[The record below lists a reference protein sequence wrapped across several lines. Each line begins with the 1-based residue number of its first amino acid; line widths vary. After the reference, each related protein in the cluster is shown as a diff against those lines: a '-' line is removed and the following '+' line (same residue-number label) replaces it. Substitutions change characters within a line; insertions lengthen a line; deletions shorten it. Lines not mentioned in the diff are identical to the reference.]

1 MSLTDTELFCE
12 HIAKLNFI
20 NLEHVRA
27 VKISWNGN
35 RVGHSVGQLG
45 WRDLNGCLRHA
56 LPPCVLEVGTDS
68 H

>member
-1 MSLTDTELFCE
+1 MFLTDTELFCE
-12 HIAKLNFI
+12 PLAKLNFI

-27 VKISWNGN
+27 VKISRNGN
-35 RVGHSVGQLG
+35 RVGHIIGQLG
-45 WRDLNGCLRHA
+45 RREVNGCLRHA